1 MSHVIQCSVIIWRS
15 YAIGNVTATKM
26 TIQQIYGDHR
36 FFPFFFH
43 IKIGI
48 VLGMN
53 EYSHKIWIG
62 GQIAWSYRQ
71 ANCSTTSDILLSILS
86 SVCTARIVDIC

>member
-1 MSHVIQCSVIIWRS
+1 MSQIMQCSVIIWRG

-53 EYSHKIWIG
+53 EYSHKIWSG
-62 GQIAWSYRQ
+62 GQIAWSYRPTVVLQ
-71 ANCSTTSDILLSILS
+71 VTFCYRFLS
-86 SVCTARIVDIC
+86 SVCTTQIVDIC